1 MSEDYQSLAAEAVRR
16 ARQGGGDEAE
26 AFVVSSLESTVT
38 VRRGNL
44 EKLIEA
50 ASRSLTVRVFRD
62 HRLGI
67 AHTTDFTP
75 AAVRQT
81 VDAALELAAVA
92 EPDQCAGLP
101 GRDELALA
109 PAGDLRLYDESFE
122 GLTPEG
128 MKEMA
133 LRCEQAAFDFDPR
146 ITNSDGAEFSAQ
158 RALIVLV
165 NSAGFGAS
173 YPATAASLA
182 VEVMADDED
191 GKKRND
197 YWYSAERFLHRLE
210 SPEEVGRRAAAR
222 ALRKLGA
229 RKVGT
234 RQVPV
239 VWDPQMTCSLLRTLA
254 EVVNGAALYRR
265 TTFLAD
271 LEGQPVG
278 SAGVTIVDD
287 ALVPGGLGSRPF
299 DGEGV
304 ASRRTAVFERGV
316 FRSFLFDCYAARR
329 SQRRT
334 TGNGG
339 RTAGAGLQVAP
350 SNLIWEAGDADPSAI
365 LASVDDGLYLTDL
378 MGFGF
383 NPTTGDFS
391 RGAAGIWIERGEPA
405 YPVTEIN
412 VSGNLRDMLQDVEM
426 VGRDLLWRGNL
437 AAPTIKL
444 GKMTV
449 SGL

>member
-1 MSEDYQSLAAEAVRR
+1 MREDYQTLAEEAVRW
-16 ARQGGGDEAE
+16 ARQGGADEAE
-26 AFVVSSLESTVT
+26 AFIVSSLESTVN
-38 VRRGNL
+38 VRRGCV

-50 ASRSLTVRVFRD
+50 GSRSLTVRVFRD

-67 AHTTDFTP
+67 AHTTDFAP
-75 AAVRQT
+75 AAVRRT
-81 VDAALELAAVA
+81 VDAALELAGVA

-101 GRDELALA
+101 SREELALA
-109 PAGDLRLYDESFE
+109 PPGDLRLYDESFE
-122 GLTPEG
+122 TLTPEG

-158 RALIVLV
+158 RMLVVLA
-165 NSAGFGAS
+165 NSAGFAAS

-210 SPEEVGRRAAAR
+210 PPEEVGRRAAAR
-222 ALRKLGA
+222 AVRKLGA

-239 VWDPQMTCSLLRTLA
+239 VWEPQMTCALLRTLA
-254 EVVNGAALYRR
+254 EVVSGAALYRR
-265 TTFLAD
+265 TTLFAD

-278 SAGVTIVDD
+278 SGRVNVVDD

-304 ASRRTAVFERGV
+304 ISRRTAVFEGGV
-316 FRSFLFDCYAARR
+316 FRSFLFDSYSARR
-329 SQRRT
+329 CQRRT

-339 RTAGAGLQVAP
+339 RAAGAGLQVAP
-350 SNLIWEAGDADPSAI
+350 SNLIWEAGDADPGAI
-365 LASVDDGLYLTDL
+365 VASVEDGLYLTDL

-412 VSGNLRDMLQDVEM
+412 VSGNLRDMLRDVEM
-426 VGRDLLWRGNL
+426 VGSDLLWRANV
-437 AAPTIKL
+437 AAPTVKL
-444 GKMTV
+444 SKMTV